1 MKTLLVTLIIPLMV
15 CLLVGCDQTQ
25 QPAPEESQES
35 NSSVSDSGSEQASAA
50 SSDQG
55 DSPDGHAHDHG
66 HGQMQKMD
74 IDPATVVF
82 KDEVSTN
89 VEPPEKISELVFSDK
104 NGKPLALKDFLG
116 KKNVVLV
123 FTEGFFNGMLCPYCQ
138 TQTSRLI
145 ANYDEFQ
152 KVDTEILVVYPGKR
166 DHLEEFVEAALKTE
180 KKEVDEVP
188 FPIVLDEDF
197 AATEFFDIRSMHA
210 HPSTFVIDKG
220 GAVHLAYVGKDMS
233 ADRPS
238 VKAVLNKLK
247 SVNK

>member
-1 MKTLLVTLIIPLMV
+1 MKTLRFTLIIPLMV
-15 CLLVGCDQTQ
+15 FLFIGCDQPQ
-25 QPAPEESQES
+25 QAANPEEQNS
-35 NSSVSDSGSEQASAA
+35 NSSVSDNSSEQVSSADSDHVD
-50 SSDQG
+50 SSD
-55 DSPDGHAHDHG
+55 GHSHEHG
-66 HGQMQKMD
+66 HGHMHKMD

-104 NGKPLALKDFLG
+104 NGEALALKDFLG
-116 KKNVVLV
+116 EKNVVLV

-210 HPSTFVIDKG
+210 HPSTFVIDKD